1 MSENIKG
8 SDLLE
13 CRRERSNRNEEGC
26 WKKCETA
33 SNIFLPKNI
42 QLLKWKLLIYILYK
56 NYNSY

>member
-33 SNIFLPKNI
+33 SNIFFTGKHSIIEVEIAYIYTL
-42 QLLKWKLLIYILYK
+42 QKL
-56 NYNSY
+56 